1 MKKYEFI
8 KNGMDDYTLK
18 YKDKEIKLNSK
29 VDYIKELQ
37 EVNKNAR
44 LKMIA
49 DLTSK
54 GMSVKDLVKEE
65 KKDGKTFYDNSNK
78 EYIEEAYIN
87 EVQQETF
94 SKIIQKMMG
103 KTLEELVFDIGLEN
117 EEEINEFGNEIG
129 NILLGKNPSGSQS

>member
-94 SKIIQKMMG
+94 SNIIKKMIG

-117 EEEINEFGNEIG
+117 EEEITEFGNEIG
-129 NILLGKNPSGSQS
+129 NILLGKNPSGTGS

>member
-129 NILLGKNPSGSQS
+129 NILLGKNPSGTRS

>member
-18 YKDKEIKLNSK
+18 YKDKEIQLNSK

-87 EVQQETF
+87 EIQQETF

-129 NILLGKNPSGSQS
+129 NILLGKNPSGSQ

>member
-18 YKDKEIKLNSK
+18 YKDKEIQLNSK

-129 NILLGKNPSGSQS
+129 NILLGKNPSGSQ